1 MKQAGIAVP
10 LLVIN
15 SESFTL
21 WSERFEE
28 IKTAVKSLKKGARGW
43 LMTLG
48 EFRHSLYWLLRLAR
62 LSAERGSRDAD
73 APVGKRLFTVG
84 SEHSSFSDVFL
95 VVPLAAKLVG
105 ARASPFLILDR
116 TVQACLEFLSH
127 RHDDGP
133 ILSQAVEDPRDDGAR
148 PGEADKG
155 WFGQKKGMA
164 GEPGRMR
171 MHLKR

>member
-1 MKQAGIAVP
+1 MI
-10 LLVIN
+10 
-15 SESFTL
+15 
-21 WSERFEE
+21 
-28 IKTAVKSLKKGARGW
+28 
-43 LMTLG
+43 
-48 EFRHSLYWLLRLAR
+48 
-62 LSAERGSRDAD
+62 
-73 APVGKRLFTVG
+73 VG

-133 ILSQAVEDPRDDGAR
+133 ILSQAVEDPRDEDGAR

-155 WFGQKKGMA
+155 WFGQRKGMA
-164 GEPGRMR
+164 GEPGSMR